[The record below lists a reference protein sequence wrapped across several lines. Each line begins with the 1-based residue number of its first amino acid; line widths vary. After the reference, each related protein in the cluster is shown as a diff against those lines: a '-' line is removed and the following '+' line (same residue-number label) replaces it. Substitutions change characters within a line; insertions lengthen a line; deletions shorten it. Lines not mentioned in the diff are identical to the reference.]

1 MKCQN
6 CGKRDATVHLTE
18 IKNKKKIEMHLC
30 EQCAQEKG
38 ITHKPHLPA
47 ISELLQTLS
56 AAEKAR
62 KKQKGPAIKCPKCG
76 MSLAR
81 FRSSGRF
88 GCANDY
94 SAFREHIAQMI
105 EGIHDSLQHVGKIP
119 ARAGEQVLK
128 ARERTALHEEMKA
141 AIKREDYEE
150 AAKLRDRL
158 KEFGED
164 EAV

>member
-18 IKNKKKIEMHLC
+18 IRNKQKIEMHLC

-38 ITHKPHLPA
+38 ITQKQHFP

-62 KKQKGPAIKCPKCG
+62 KKKKGPAIKCPKCG
-76 MSLAR
+76 LSLSG

-88 GCANDY
+88 GCAHDY

-128 ARERTALHEEMKA
+128 ARERKALHEEMKA
-141 AIKREDYEE
+141 AIEKEDYEE
-150 AAKLRDRL
+150 AANLRDRL

-164 EAV
+164 EAL